1 MQIVEEFAI
10 ESEPRAVQDEVP
22 VVGLASAVAV
32 AAATSLLGFSM
43 LPGGKRRLSM
53 SSQVGLGVLALCAAA
68 LVWIERQEE
77 AAAAR
82 RLMAHI
88 DHVRDDRWLRKHPID
103 FG

>member
-1 MQIVEEFAI
+1 MDTQFAPAPA
-10 ESEPRAVQDEVP
+10 SKTAQDEVP

-43 LPGGKRRLSM
+43 LPGGKRRLSL
-53 SSQVGLGVLALCAAA
+53 SSQVGLGILAACAAA

-77 AAAAR
+77 ANAAR
-82 RLMAHI
+82 RLLTHI